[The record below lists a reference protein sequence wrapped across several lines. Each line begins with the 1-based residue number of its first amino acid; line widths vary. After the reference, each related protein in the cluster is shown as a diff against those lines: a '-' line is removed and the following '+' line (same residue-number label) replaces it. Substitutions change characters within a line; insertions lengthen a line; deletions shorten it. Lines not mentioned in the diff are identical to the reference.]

1 MHTLHLSLQDLK
13 DYISWPYFFHAW
25 SIPVHQQNSEEAVSL
40 QADALKLLERLSEKG
55 YQAHFRFRLFRA
67 YSQEDDIVLI
77 DKDDTH
83 VHIPFLRQ
91 QRTSENNVCL
101 CLSDFVRPLKEE
113 GELDSVGLFAAT
125 VDRDA
130 VLQDQQDDY
139 LYLLFSRKN
148 EKALCRE
155 LLEAIEE
162 QMGDRL
168 PPLGNPER
176 VAQLLRE
183 LVKVS
188 RNHPFTIVL
197 DEFQEMDVVNSGFY
211 GELQGIWDK
220 AQHGQLNLVVSGSV
234 NRMMNKIMFDAGEP
248 LFGRNTAHLQL
259 KPFPVALL
267 KKIFAAHC
275 PKYRREDLLDLWTI
289 TGGVARY
296 VALLMDGGAFTRE
309 AMLKLVFSPA
319 SPFLEEGRIV
329 LAQEFGG
336 DSTNY
341 FSILSSIATGH
352 TRYSEI
358 ECDLSLE
365 LGSFITN
372 LEKNYHLVKRVLP
385 VYASR
390 GAKNA
395 SYRIEDPFFRF
406 WFRYVFRNVQLVE
419 LGRFEILRK
428 MVADDLDVFGS
439 VEDDLESGCFRE
451 RGSCVLVSGHHDIS
465 PRDFNVASDGRA
477 NG

>member
-1 MHTLHLSLQDLK
+1 MKFYGREEEIAILRKERELSHRQ
-13 DYISWPYFFHAW
+13 S
-25 SIPVHQQNSEEAVSL
+25 
-40 QADALKLLERLSEKG
+40 
-55 YQAHFRFRLFRA
+55 RFTVVTGRRRVGKT
-67 YSQEDDIVLI
+67 ELI
-77 DKDDTH
+77 DKALNDGT
-83 VHIPFLRQ
+83 
-91 QRTSENNVCL
+91 
-101 CLSDFVRPLKEE
+101 
-113 GELDSVGLFAAT
+113 
-125 VDRDA
+125 
-130 VLQDQQDDY
+130 DDY

-148 EKALCRE
+148 EKSLCRE
-155 LLEAIEE
+155 LLEAIED

-188 RNHPFTIVL
+188 RTRPFTIVL

-234 NRMMNKIMFDAGEP
+234 NRMMSKIMFNSGEP

-275 PKYRREDLLDLWTI
+275 PKYRREDLLDLWAI

-296 VALLMDGGAFTRE
+296 VALLMDGGAFTRK
-309 AMLKLVFSPA
+309 AMLNLVFSPA

-372 LEKNYHLVKRVLP
+372 LEKNYHLVKRTLP

-395 SYRIEDPFFRF
+395 AYRIDDPFFRF
-406 WFRYVFRNVQLVE
+406 WFRYIFRNAQLVE
-419 LGRFEILRK
+419 LGRFETLRK
-428 MVADDLDVFGS
+428 MVAEDLDVFTGQS
-439 VEDDLESGCFRE
+439 LEQYFWWKFVKESDYVSMGAWWDRKGENEIDLVCESPAVKKRPSALTFFEVKRDATRIDLKALEAKVSAFFEKHPELKNGEPRIKGLSIEDM
-451 RGSCVLVSGHHDIS
+451 
-465 PRDFNVASDGRA
+465 
-477 NG
+477 

>member
-1 MHTLHLSLQDLK
+1 MKFYGREEEIAILRKERELSHRQ
-13 DYISWPYFFHAW
+13 S
-25 SIPVHQQNSEEAVSL
+25 
-40 QADALKLLERLSEKG
+40 
-55 YQAHFRFRLFRA
+55 RFTVVTGRRRVGKT
-67 YSQEDDIVLI
+67 ELI
-77 DKDDTH
+77 DKALNDGT
-83 VHIPFLRQ
+83 
-91 QRTSENNVCL
+91 
-101 CLSDFVRPLKEE
+101 
-113 GELDSVGLFAAT
+113 
-125 VDRDA
+125 
-130 VLQDQQDDY
+130 DDY

-148 EKALCRE
+148 EKSLCRE
-155 LLEAIEE
+155 LLEAIED

-188 RNHPFTIVL
+188 RTRPFTIVL
-197 DEFQEMDVVNSGFY
+197 DELQEMDVVNSGFY

-234 NRMMNKIMFDAGEP
+234 NRMMSKIMFNSGEP

-259 KPFPVALL
+259 KPFSVALL

-275 PKYRREDLLDLWTI
+275 PKYRREDLLDLWAI

-296 VALLMDGGAFTRE
+296 VALLMDGGAFTRK
-309 AMLKLVFSPA
+309 AMLNLVFSPA

-372 LEKNYHLVKRVLP
+372 LEKNYHLVKRILP

-395 SYRIEDPFFRF
+395 AYRIEDPFFRF
-406 WFRYVFRNVQLVE
+406 WFRYIFRNAQLVGSH
-419 LGRFEILRK
+419 LLQSQDGCRK
-428 MVADDLDVFGS
+428 DQWL
-439 VEDDLESGCFRE
+439 
-451 RGSCVLVSGHHDIS
+451 I
-465 PRDFNVASDGRA
+465 RDQ
-477 NG
+477 

>member
-1 MHTLHLSLQDLK
+1 MKFYGREEEIAILRKERELSHRQ
-13 DYISWPYFFHAW
+13 S
-25 SIPVHQQNSEEAVSL
+25 
-40 QADALKLLERLSEKG
+40 
-55 YQAHFRFRLFRA
+55 RFTVVTGRRRVGKT
-67 YSQEDDIVLI
+67 ELI
-77 DKDDTH
+77 DKALNDGT
-83 VHIPFLRQ
+83 
-91 QRTSENNVCL
+91 
-101 CLSDFVRPLKEE
+101 
-113 GELDSVGLFAAT
+113 
-125 VDRDA
+125 
-130 VLQDQQDDY
+130 DDY

-155 LLEAIEE
+155 LLEAIED

-176 VAQLLRE
+176 VAQLVRE

-188 RNHPFTIVL
+188 RNRPLTLVL
-197 DEFQEMDVVNSGFY
+197 DEFQEMDIVNSGFY

-234 NRMMNKIMFDAGEP
+234 NRMMNKIMFNSGEP

-275 PKYRREDLLDLWTI
+275 PRYRREDLLDLWAI

-309 AMLKLVFSPA
+309 EMLNQVFSPA

-372 LEKNYHLVKRVLP
+372 LEKNYHLVKRILP

-428 MVADDLDVFGS
+428 MVAEDLDVFTGQALEQYFWWKFVKES
-439 VEDDLESGCFRE
+439 DYISMGAWWDRKGENEIDLVCE
-451 RGSCVLVSGHHDIS
+451 RPTGKKRSSSLTFFEVKRDAARIDLNALKAKVSAFFEKH
-465 PRDFNVASDGRA
+465 PEME
-477 NG
+477 NGEPKLAGLSLKDM

>member
-1 MHTLHLSLQDLK
+1 MKFYGREEEIAILRKERELSHRQ
-13 DYISWPYFFHAW
+13 S
-25 SIPVHQQNSEEAVSL
+25 
-40 QADALKLLERLSEKG
+40 
-55 YQAHFRFRLFRA
+55 RFTVVTGRRRVGKT
-67 YSQEDDIVLI
+67 ELI
-77 DKDDTH
+77 DKALNDGT
-83 VHIPFLRQ
+83 
-91 QRTSENNVCL
+91 
-101 CLSDFVRPLKEE
+101 
-113 GELDSVGLFAAT
+113 
-125 VDRDA
+125 
-130 VLQDQQDDY
+130 DDY

-148 EKALCRE
+148 EKTLCRE
-155 LLEAIEE
+155 LLEAIED

-176 VAQLLRE
+176 VAQLVRE

-188 RNHPFTIVL
+188 RNRPLTLVL
-197 DEFQEMDVVNSGFY
+197 DEFQEMDIVNSGFY

-234 NRMMNKIMFDAGEP
+234 NRMMNKIMFNSGEP

-275 PKYRREDLLDLWTI
+275 PRYRREDLLDLWAI

-309 AMLKLVFSPA
+309 EMLNQVFSPA

-372 LEKNYHLVKRVLP
+372 LEKNYHLVKRILP

-428 MVADDLDVFGS
+428 MVAEDLDVFTGQALEQYFWWKFVKES
-439 VEDDLESGCFRE
+439 DYISMGAWWDRKGENEIDLVCESPLAKKRLSALTFFEVKRDAARIDLKALEAKVAAFFEKHPEMKSGEPKIKGLSLEDM
-451 RGSCVLVSGHHDIS
+451 
-465 PRDFNVASDGRA
+465 
-477 NG
+477 

>member
-1 MHTLHLSLQDLK
+1 MKFYGREEEIAILRKERELSHRQ
-13 DYISWPYFFHAW
+13 S
-25 SIPVHQQNSEEAVSL
+25 
-40 QADALKLLERLSEKG
+40 
-55 YQAHFRFRLFRA
+55 RFTVVTGRRRVGKT
-67 YSQEDDIVLI
+67 ELI
-77 DKDDTH
+77 DKALNDGT
-83 VHIPFLRQ
+83 
-91 QRTSENNVCL
+91 
-101 CLSDFVRPLKEE
+101 
-113 GELDSVGLFAAT
+113 
-125 VDRDA
+125 
-130 VLQDQQDDY
+130 DDY

-148 EKALCRE
+148 EKSLCRE
-155 LLEAIEE
+155 LLEAIED

-188 RNHPFTIVL
+188 RTRPFTIVL

-220 AQHGQLNLVVSGSV
+220 AQHWQLNLVVSGSV
-234 NRMMNKIMFDAGEP
+234 NRMMSKIMFNSGEP

-259 KPFPVALL
+259 KPFPIALL

-275 PKYRREDLLDLWTI
+275 PKYRREDLLDLWAI

-296 VALLMDGGAFTRE
+296 VALLMDGGAFTRKT
-309 AMLKLVFSPA
+309 MLDLVFSPA

-372 LEKNYHLVKRVLP
+372 LEKNYHLVKRILP
-385 VYASR
+385 VYANR

-395 SYRIEDPFFRF
+395 AYRIEDPFFRF
-406 WFRYVFRNVQLVE
+406 WFRYIFRNAQLVE
-419 LGRFEILRK
+419 LERFETLRK
-428 MVADDLDVFGS
+428 MVAEDLDVFTGQS
-439 VEDDLESGCFRE
+439 LEQYFWWKFVKESDYISMGAWWDRKGENEIDLVCESPAARKNLSALTFFEVKRDAARIDLKALE
-451 RGSCVLVSGHHDIS
+451 AKVAAFFEKHPMLRNYKVSCGGLSLADM
-465 PRDFNVASDGRA
+465 
-477 NG
+477 

>member
-1 MHTLHLSLQDLK
+1 MKFYGREEEIAILRKERELSHRQ
-13 DYISWPYFFHAW
+13 S
-25 SIPVHQQNSEEAVSL
+25 
-40 QADALKLLERLSEKG
+40 
-55 YQAHFRFRLFRA
+55 RFTVVTGRRRVGKT
-67 YSQEDDIVLI
+67 ELI
-77 DKDDTH
+77 DKALNDGT
-83 VHIPFLRQ
+83 
-91 QRTSENNVCL
+91 
-101 CLSDFVRPLKEE
+101 
-113 GELDSVGLFAAT
+113 
-125 VDRDA
+125 
-130 VLQDQQDDY
+130 DDY

-155 LLEAIEE
+155 LLEAIVD

-176 VAQLLRE
+176 MAQLLRE

-188 RNHPFTIVL
+188 RNRPLTLVL
-197 DEFQEMDVVNSGFY
+197 DEFQEMDIVNSGFY

-234 NRMMNKIMFDAGEP
+234 NRMMNKIMFNSGEP

-296 VALLMDGGAFTRE
+296 VALLMDGGAFTRKE
-309 AMLKLVFSPA
+309 MLNQVFSPA

-428 MVADDLDVFGS
+428 MVAEDLDVFTGQALEQYFWWKFVKETDYVS
-439 VEDDLESGCFRE
+439 MGAWWDRKGENEIDLVCESPVAKKRLSALTFFEVKRDASRIDLKALEAKVAAFFEKHPELKNGEPKLKGLSLEDM
-451 RGSCVLVSGHHDIS
+451 
-465 PRDFNVASDGRA
+465 
-477 NG
+477 

>member
-1 MHTLHLSLQDLK
+1 MKFYGREEEIAILRKERELSHRQ
-13 DYISWPYFFHAW
+13 S
-25 SIPVHQQNSEEAVSL
+25 
-40 QADALKLLERLSEKG
+40 
-55 YQAHFRFRLFRA
+55 RFTVVTGRRRVGKT
-67 YSQEDDIVLI
+67 ELI
-77 DKDDTH
+77 DKALNDGT
-83 VHIPFLRQ
+83 
-91 QRTSENNVCL
+91 
-101 CLSDFVRPLKEE
+101 
-113 GELDSVGLFAAT
+113 
-125 VDRDA
+125 
-130 VLQDQQDDY
+130 DDY

-148 EKALCRE
+148 EKSLCRE
-155 LLEAIEE
+155 LLEAIED

-188 RNHPFTIVL
+188 RTRPFTIVL

-220 AQHGQLNLVVSGSV
+220 AQHWQLNLVVSGSV
-234 NRMMNKIMFDAGEP
+234 NRMMSKIMFNSGEP

-259 KPFPVALL
+259 KPFPVELL

-275 PKYRREDLLDLWTI
+275 PKYRREDLLDLWAV

-296 VALLMDGGAFTRE
+296 VALLMDGGAFTRK
-309 AMLKLVFSPA
+309 AMLDLVFSPA

-372 LEKNYHLVKRVLP
+372 LEKNYHLVKRILP

-395 SYRIEDPFFRF
+395 AYRIEDPFFRF
-406 WFRYVFRNVQLVE
+406 WFRYIFRNAQLVE
-419 LGRFEILRK
+419 LGRFETLRK
-428 MVADDLDVFGS
+428 MVAEDLDVFTGQS
-439 VEDDLESGCFRE
+439 LEQYFWWKFVKESDYISMGAWWDRKGENEIDLVCESPAARKRPSALTFFEVKRDAARIDLKALETKVAAFFEKHPTLRNYKVSCRGLSLEDM
-451 RGSCVLVSGHHDIS
+451 
-465 PRDFNVASDGRA
+465 
-477 NG
+477 

>member
-1 MHTLHLSLQDLK
+1 MKFYGREEEIAILRKERELSHRQ
-13 DYISWPYFFHAW
+13 S
-25 SIPVHQQNSEEAVSL
+25 
-40 QADALKLLERLSEKG
+40 
-55 YQAHFRFRLFRA
+55 RFTVVTGRRRVGKT
-67 YSQEDDIVLI
+67 ELI
-77 DKDDTH
+77 DKALNDGT
-83 VHIPFLRQ
+83 
-91 QRTSENNVCL
+91 
-101 CLSDFVRPLKEE
+101 
-113 GELDSVGLFAAT
+113 
-125 VDRDA
+125 
-130 VLQDQQDDY
+130 DDY

-148 EKALCRE
+148 EKSLCRE
-155 LLEAIEE
+155 LLEAIED

-188 RNHPFTIVL
+188 RTRPFTIVL

-220 AQHGQLNLVVSGSV
+220 AQHGKLNLVVSGSV
-234 NRMMNKIMFDAGEP
+234 NRMMSKIMFNSGEP

-259 KPFPVALL
+259 KPFSVALL

-275 PKYRREDLLDLWTI
+275 PKYRREDLLDLWAI

-296 VALLMDGGAFTRE
+296 VALLMDGGAFTRK
-309 AMLKLVFSPA
+309 AMLNLVFSPA

-372 LEKNYHLVKRVLP
+372 LEKNYHLVKRILP

-395 SYRIEDPFFRF
+395 AYRIEDPFFRF
-406 WFRYVFRNVQLVE
+406 CFRYIFRNAQLVE
-419 LGRFEILRK
+419 LERFETLRK
-428 MVADDLDVFGS
+428 MVAEDLDTFTGQSLEQYFWWKFVKESDYVSMGAWWDRKG
-439 VEDDLESGCFRE
+439 ENEIDLVCESPAVKKRPSALTFFEVKRDAARIDLKALETKVAAFFEKHPTLRNYKVSC
-451 RGSCVLVSGHHDIS
+451 RGLSLADM
-465 PRDFNVASDGRA
+465 
-477 NG
+477 

>member
-1 MHTLHLSLQDLK
+1 MKFYGREEEIAILRKERELSHRQ
-13 DYISWPYFFHAW
+13 S
-25 SIPVHQQNSEEAVSL
+25 
-40 QADALKLLERLSEKG
+40 
-55 YQAHFRFRLFRA
+55 RFTVVTGRRRVGKT
-67 YSQEDDIVLI
+67 ELI
-77 DKDDTH
+77 DKALNDGT
-83 VHIPFLRQ
+83 
-91 QRTSENNVCL
+91 
-101 CLSDFVRPLKEE
+101 
-113 GELDSVGLFAAT
+113 
-125 VDRDA
+125 
-130 VLQDQQDDY
+130 DDY

-148 EKALCRE
+148 EKSLCRE
-155 LLEAIEE
+155 LLEAIED

-176 VAQLLRE
+176 VAQLLCE

-188 RNHPFTIVL
+188 RTRPFTIVL

-220 AQHGQLNLVVSGSV
+220 AQHWQLNLVVSGSV
-234 NRMMNKIMFDAGEP
+234 KRMMSKIMFNSGEP

-259 KPFPVALL
+259 KPFPVELL

-275 PKYRREDLLDLWTI
+275 PKYRREDLLDLWAV

-296 VALLMDGGAFTRE
+296 VALLMDGGAFTRK
-309 AMLKLVFSPA
+309 AMLDLVFSPA

-372 LEKNYHLVKRVLP
+372 LERNYHLVKRILP

-395 SYRIEDPFFRF
+395 AYRIEDPFFRF
-406 WFRYVFRNVQLVE
+406 WFRYIFRNAQLVE
-419 LGRFEILRK
+419 LERFETLRK
-428 MVADDLDVFGS
+428 MVAEDLDTFTGQSLEQYFWWKFVKESDYVSMGAWWDRKG
-439 VEDDLESGCFRE
+439 ENEIDLVCESPAVKKRPTALTFFEVKRDAARIDLKALETKVAAFFEKHPTLRNYKVSC
-451 RGSCVLVSGHHDIS
+451 RGLSLADM
-465 PRDFNVASDGRA
+465 
-477 NG
+477 

>member
-1 MHTLHLSLQDLK
+1 MKFYGREEEIAILRKERELSHRQ
-13 DYISWPYFFHAW
+13 S
-25 SIPVHQQNSEEAVSL
+25 
-40 QADALKLLERLSEKG
+40 
-55 YQAHFRFRLFRA
+55 RFTVVTGRRRVGKT
-67 YSQEDDIVLI
+67 ELI
-77 DKDDTH
+77 DKALNDGT
-83 VHIPFLRQ
+83 
-91 QRTSENNVCL
+91 
-101 CLSDFVRPLKEE
+101 
-113 GELDSVGLFAAT
+113 
-125 VDRDA
+125 
-130 VLQDQQDDY
+130 DDY

-183 LVKVS
+183 LVKLS
-188 RNHPFTIVL
+188 RNRPLTLVL
-197 DEFQEMDVVNSGFY
+197 DEFQEMDIVNSGFY

-234 NRMMNKIMFDAGEP
+234 NRMMNKIMFNSGEP

-275 PKYRREDLLDLWTI
+275 PRYRREDLLDLWAI

-309 AMLKLVFSPA
+309 EMLNQVFSPA

-372 LEKNYHLVKRVLP
+372 LEKNYHLVKRILP

-428 MVADDLDVFGS
+428 MVAEDLDVFTGQALEQYFWWKFVKES
-439 VEDDLESGCFRE
+439 DYISMGAWWDRKGENEIDLVCESPVTKKRLSALTFFEVKRDAARIDLNALKTKVSAFFEKHPEMKNGVPQIKGLSLEDM
-451 RGSCVLVSGHHDIS
+451 
-465 PRDFNVASDGRA
+465 
-477 NG
+477 